1 MCLKRQ
7 DTYVDSY
14 LINMVRACVVIS
26 WVMYFSRWFSFLSAI
41 SSRFYRFVFSFLR
54 CYPQIAKCVVYQP
67 LVSLRI
73 CPTATRCHVVTV
85 TLSRCHIVTLSRCH
99 AVTCIVM
106 KLTWTMLS
114 RINGQSWLHCQY
126 CSHIDRAYGLK
137 IFSVL
142 FTISPEWFRS
152 HSSHRSLTTA
162 YGGRD
167 YSKRTA
173 RTARPTRTTRTF

>member
-1 MCLKRQ
+1 MCAIKKN
-7 DTYVDSY
+7 
-14 LINMVRACVVIS
+14 I
-26 WVMYFSRWFSFLSAI
+26 FLSAI

-114 RINGQSWLHCQY
+114 RINGQSWPHCQY
-126 CSHIDRAYGLK
+126 CSHRDRAYGLK

-142 FTISPEWFRS
+142 FLFSACFKKYKILHYIYNLCFTLLFGSFSCKTIYF
-152 HSSHRSLTTA
+152 TKCTVQ
-162 YGGRD
+162 
-167 YSKRTA
+167 SK
-173 RTARPTRTTRTF
+173 